1 MEDGLTDVTDN
12 SVHHFT
18 ICIAGMTV
26 RIHSLYSRAF
36 WFCYFFLSN
45 KSPDFEVSISDQDL
59 QKEQSLTSGDVG
71 RFLGSCLEPAAVH
84 RRIVEKAIDYCVVL
98 MHGAVIAVNDQAC
111 LFTAPSGTGKT
122 THIRKWLDHLPS
134 AFVVNG
140 DKPFIKI
147 NDDGSVLACG
157 SPWAGKENM
166 YTNTMVPLKAIVLM
180 ERAEENHIEQISFA
194 QAFPTLL
201 QQTYRPDDAE
211 KMRKTLR
218 LMQRLSPSVSFWRFQ
233 CNNFKDDCFD
243 VAYNALVG
251 KQP

>member
-1 MEDGLTDVTDN
+1 MYEFKVTFANHIILVKTIHVRPQRICRDFFESCGEPDLFVCTDQADIDFEKTQIDHKEDREPWAGFLEVYALHRKISTEIITKDV
-12 SVHHFT
+12 V
-18 ICIAGMTV
+18 V
-26 RIHSLYSRAF
+26 IHS
-36 WFCYFFLSN
+36 
-45 KSPDFEVSISDQDL
+45 
-59 QKEQSLTSGDVG
+59 
-71 RFLGSCLEPAAVH
+71 
-84 RRIVEKAIDYCVVL
+84 
-98 MHGAVIAVNDQAC
+98 AVIAVNKNAY

-122 THIRKWLDHLPS
+122 THIMKWLENCPD

-180 ERAEENHIEQISFA
+180 ERAEENRIEQISFA

-201 QQTYRPDDAE
+201 QQVYRPDDEE
-211 KMRKTLR
+211 KMRKILR
-218 LMQRLSPSVSFWRFQ
+218 LMQRLSPAVSFWRFQ